1 LTLAVR
7 YNSGSPENS
16 IKLRL
21 SQRKLND
28 VSYQQYVFKT
38 TESTSVI
45 PQSESNKDISGKF
58 LRFNNAAILENR
70 VSVVVNGV
78 QKIVGTDANEISL
91 APNTVNFN
99 SAIPA
104 GSTVSVIIYSEQVT
118 TQNDLVFERNDVLN
132 NTGSSYGSWAN
143 IKRIDCADSIGDWY
157 LYSCTFLS
165 SLSYSVKIKVESVL
179 DTSGNILKIGDELSD
194 IRFMLATAPYRHVDR
209 YYNFIVSGDNL
220 NSYSLSTSSSGFL
233 QLYVDSSLVTEVY
246 PPIEIKNNRLVAP
259 GIYASDYIVNDDY
272 TNSAGTSLILT
283 GLTSK
288 KIIGPI

>member
-1 LTLAVR
+1 MATYITYQCTVCRKTKDSEKDTLRAVPNVCSITPGCNGRLLVISEKSQYEAYNPVSKLSGDPNERLVNPKALPQSESIFLSTSGFGSLTLAVR

-194 IRFMLATAPYRHVDR
+194 IRFMLATAP
-209 YYNFIVSGDNL
+209 
-220 NSYSLSTSSSGFL
+220 
-233 QLYVDSSLVTEVY
+233 
-246 PPIEIKNNRLVAP
+246 
-259 GIYASDYIVNDDY
+259 
-272 TNSAGTSLILT
+272 
-283 GLTSK
+283 
-288 KIIGPI
+288 